1 MRDLGGA
8 PAWEG
13 ECVPMMHAQP
23 CTSLLAPTVLQ
34 TPLRAVCGSVW
45 SGLNP
50 SPSVHVTQTGTP
62 LALTPVCTGSSH
74 QLEEELKFKTL
85 KGREILSSTRG
96 IFSVCSQHCKHPQV
110 QQVLRESWPL
120 CGSHG
125 DQGLGSA
132 WGCSATEFVFQ
143 CPLHQLFCWGDPP
156 ELGPLFSHWHK
167 PRGVPG
173 QEEFPWG
180 HAGLP
185 VWGAVC
191 TPLAVPLAARWL
203 LRSAPAPGAC
213 SRIMKWEREFAAS
226 RPLLEYRLSRMW
238 D

>member
-62 LALTPVCTGSSH
+62 LALTPVCTGSLH

-85 KGREILSSTRG
+85 EGRETLLQTRH
-96 IFSVCSQHCKHPQV
+96 FPCLFPALQAPT
-110 QQVLRESWPL
+110 
-120 CGSHG
+120 
-125 DQGLGSA
+125 GSA
-132 WGCSATEFVFQ
+132 GAQRVMATLWQ
-143 CPLHQLFCWGDPP
+143 
-156 ELGPLFSHWHK
+156 
-167 PRGVPG
+167 
-173 QEEFPWG
+173 PW
-180 HAGLP
+180 
-185 VWGAVC
+185 
-191 TPLAVPLAARWL
+191 
-203 LRSAPAPGAC
+203 
-213 SRIMKWEREFAAS
+213 
-226 RPLLEYRLSRMW
+226 
-238 D
+238 